1 MACGVRALQAAAS
14 IRPPPR
20 VLLVSASIAA
30 DARIRAPPAPF
41 RMPAPAFQ
49 RTRRVLGR
57 LAAAALVPAALA
69 AARLA
74 PRPHDVDKAHSEI
87 NFVAE
92 SRMLSAHGF
101 FGKWDADVLLD
112 PEAPEQSSVSIR
124 IDAASINTRV
134 ERRDAHLRS
143 ADFFDVEKHPQI
155 TFVSKGVKRV
165 SATQFDMTGD
175 LTMRGVTRSIVVPTT
190 VVFYDNGL
198 GRFKGAFT
206 VKRKQFGIAYDSR
219 VNPIE
224 DDVQVQFN
232 MSLRERKTAR

>member
-1 MACGVRALQAAAS
+1 MSAPTLHRPHRVVARVALAS
-14 IRPPPR
+14 LAP
-20 VLLVSASIAA
+20 LL
-30 DARIRAPPAPF
+30 
-41 RMPAPAFQ
+41 
-49 RTRRVLGR
+49 
-57 LAAAALVPAALA
+57 LA

-87 NFVAE
+87 SFVAE

-101 FGKWDADVLLD
+101 FGKWDAEVMLD
-112 PEAPEQSSVSIR
+112 PEAPEQSTVTIR

-134 ERRDAHLRS
+134 ERRDRHLRS
-143 ADFFDVEKHPQI
+143 ADFFDVEQHPQI
-155 TFVSKGVKRV
+155 TFVSKGIRRV
-165 SATQFDMTGD
+165 GSAQFDMTGD

-198 GRFKGAFT
+198 GRFKGTFT
-206 VKRKQFGIAYDSR
+206 VKRKQYGIAYDSR

-232 MSLRERKTAR
+232 MSLRERKAP